1 MPEAA
6 RQTDDGGVH
15 DGSWGPSPHPIIGG
29 SEDVFINGTGAARV
43 DDEVTTHKK
52 GDTNHKYVT
61 ISAGSGTVFING
73 KAAARK
79 GDSLSCESTIDTG
92 SSNVFIGG

>member
-6 RQTDDGGVH
+6 RKTDDGGAH
-15 DGSWGPSPHPIIGG
+15 DGTWAPSPHPITGG
-29 SEDVFINGTGAARV
+29 SSNVKINGKDAARV
-43 DDEVTTHKK
+43 DDSVTTHKK
-52 GDTNHKYVT
+52 GSTIHSGVT

-79 GDSLSCESTIDTG
+79 GDSLSCGSTIDTG
-92 SSNVFIGG
+92 SSNVSIGD